1 MSLITSSH
9 LDGNKTQVN
18 VSGNTPLTFSALVLN
33 RHLNQKSSLA
43 SEEEDILC
51 TRTDCLSAQGLVD
64 FTLTSQRRDVRSSGT
79 LENGE
84 EREQFCR
91 YQMCSF
97 TIRLN

>member
-1 MSLITSSH
+1 MSLITSSR

-18 VSGNTPLTFSALVLN
+18 VSGSTPLTFSALVLN
-33 RHLNQKSSLA
+33 GHLNQRGSWA
-43 SEEEDILC
+43 SEEDILC

>member
-1 MSLITSSH
+1 M
-9 LDGNKTQVN
+9 
-18 VSGNTPLTFSALVLN
+18 SGNTPLTFSALVLN
-33 RHLNQKSSLA
+33 GHLNQKSSLA
-43 SEEEDILC
+43 SEEEEEDILC

-84 EREQFCR
+84 EFCR

-97 TIRLN
+97 PIRLK

>member
-33 RHLNQKSSLA
+33 GHLNQKSSLA
-43 SEEEDILC
+43 SEEEEDILC

-84 EREQFCR
+84 EFSR